1 MFLVRHGQSEF
12 NKHFNATGRD
22 PGIRDPELTDEGRR
36 QARLA
41 GEILARQGINEI
53 WCSPYRRAV
62 ETAEII
68 AGVIGLRLS
77 RIEPLVGERAAYVC
91 DYGSPPP
98 VLAERFP
105 HLDFSHLPPQWWPDH
120 EEPIDGIGL
129 RARSFRGVTDAHPV
143 RDRLAVVSHWGFIN
157 ALTGLPVPN
166 CAIVRHRLTPQETA
180 EVVHHG

>member
-22 PGIRDPELTDEGRR
+22 PGIRDPELTAEGRE

-41 GEILARQGINEI
+41 GEALARHGIGEI
-53 WCSPYRRAV
+53 WASPYRRAL

-68 AGVIGLRLS
+68 AGVIGLTLS

-91 DYGSPPP
+91 DYGSHPDI
-98 VLAERFP
+98 LSQRFP
-105 HLDFSHLPPQWWPDH
+105 HLNFSHLPPQWWPDH
-120 EEPIDGIGL
+120 EEPVEGIQQ
-129 RARSFRGVTDAHPV
+129 RTRHFRQQTDRHPG
-143 RDRLAVVSHWGFIN
+143 RERLAVVSHWGFIN

-166 CAIVRHRLTPQETA
+166 CAIVRHRLTPTEIA
-180 EVVHHG
+180 EVVHGG